1 MVPGLTMNMFDG
13 SLDLLPGPFTENGDD
28 EDAPANTSRDREG
41 GRETESYFPTVLD
54 RLKLA
59 PCLQD
64 MADMF
69 PFIWPIQATA
79 DVKYNNLPSPAHMF
93 LTSSLPKA
101 AGTTSEALA
110 GGKRMTV
117 TQCLLTLEDLEENDY
132 PLHSS
137 QLRQLCKNTGE
148 KGADGDAK
156 LPEHRKAEG
165 WVETDLSRG
174 NSEDKNQAGSIIEG
188 KTIYALDCEMCQTE
202 DGLELTRISVVDW
215 DGKTVYDTLVK
226 PTKLI
231 TDYLTA
237 YSGITKEKLDEITTT
252 LPDVQAH
259 LLGLFNNDTILVGQS
274 LNSDLLAM
282 KFCHP
287 HIIDTS
293 CLYHHARGPPLKAS
307 LKWLTQRFLKREI
320 QNAGTATGHDSIE
333 DSRACLDL
341 LKLKLENGQRFGTY
355 SGNRESIFKRIA
367 RPPHGPKQTAIIDYG
382 DPQKFHGA
390 YATTAVACTEDGQVA
405 AAVKRCAN
413 GDSENAL
420 PAMDFMW
427 ARFRGLESARGLGN
441 TSNSTVDIDG
451 PLPEVVPDPP
461 KEELIATVAET
472 VQRIKEVYEGL
483 PKCTAFFVFSGTGD
497 VRKWR
502 CMNELRQRFRKEYK
516 TRKWDELSVKW
527 TDTEDRALKTSLE
540 KARKGVGFMVVR

>member
-1 MVPGLTMNMFDG
+1 MNMFDG
-13 SLDLLPGPFTENGDD
+13 SLDLFTEDRGNQDSPADTSQDKKGDG
-28 EDAPANTSRDREG
+28 EAEN
-41 GRETESYFPTVLD
+41 YFPAALN

-69 PFIWPIQATA
+69 PYIWPIQATA
-79 DVKYNNLPSPAHMF
+79 DVRYNNLPPPAHMF
-93 LTSSLPKA
+93 LTSPLPKG
-101 AGTTSEALA
+101 AGTASGASA
-110 GGKRMTV
+110 GGKRMKV
-117 TQCLLTLEDLEENDY
+117 TQCLMTLEDLDENDY

-137 QLRQLCKNTGE
+137 QLRQLCEDTGE
-148 KGADGDAK
+148 RGANEDAE

-174 NSEDKNQAGSIIEG
+174 NSEDKNQADSIIEG

-215 DGKTVYDTLVK
+215 DGAVVYDTLVK
-226 PTKLI
+226 PTKPI

-237 YSGITKEKLDEITTT
+237 YSGITKEKLEKITTT
-252 LPDVQAH
+252 LSDVQAH
-259 LLGLFNNDTILVGQS
+259 LLELLNNDTILVGQS

-293 CLYHHARGPPLKAS
+293 CLYHHSRGPPYKAS
-307 LKWLTQRFLKREI
+307 LKSLTQRFLNREI
-320 QNAGTATGHDSIE
+320 QNAGAATGHDSIE

-341 LKLKLENGQRFGTY
+341 LKLKLEKGEHFGTY
-355 SGNRESIFKRIA
+355 NGNRESIFKRIA
-367 RPPHGPKQTAIIDYG
+367 RPPHGPRQTAIIDYG

-390 YATTAVACTEDGQVA
+390 YATSAIACSEDSQVA

-413 GDSENAL
+413 GDPESAL
-420 PAMDFMW
+420 PAMDFVW
-427 ARFRGLESARGLGN
+427 ARFRGLESARGFGG
-441 TSNSTVDIDG
+441 TSSSEIDIDG
-451 PLPEVVPDPP
+451 PLPEVVRDPP
-461 KEELIATVAET
+461 KEKLVAKVAET
-472 VQRIKEVYEGL
+472 VQGIREVYEGL
-483 PKCTAFFVFSGTGD
+483 PKCTAFLVYSGTGD
-497 VRKWR
+497 LRKWR
-502 CMNELRQRFRKEYK
+502 CMNEIRQRFRKEYK

-527 TDTEDRALKTSLE
+527 TDTEDRALRTSLD
-540 KARKGVGFMVVR
+540 KARRGVGFMVVR